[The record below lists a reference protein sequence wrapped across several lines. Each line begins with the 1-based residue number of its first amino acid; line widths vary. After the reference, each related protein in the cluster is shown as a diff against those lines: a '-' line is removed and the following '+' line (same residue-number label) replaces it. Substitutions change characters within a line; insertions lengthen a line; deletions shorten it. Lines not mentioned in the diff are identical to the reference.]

1 MFINQ
6 ILLTR
11 HSSFL
16 PETTGPRIWVT
27 SRSKQQAWRVN
38 DRNEWGKAV
47 TESHLRWLK
56 IKGHQRMLS
65 VFLYHQVL
73 LYSFKT
79 GPCIQLKVW
88 LLFRLVGQQS
98 TCIYLPLSPNSRG
111 TAISNHAWL
120 LISVLEILTEVLVL
134 TYQVFS
140 PTELS
145 PYP

>member
-1 MFINQ
+1 MI
-6 ILLTR
+6 
-11 HSSFL
+11 
-16 PETTGPRIWVT
+16 EM
-27 SRSKQQAWRVN
+27 
-38 DRNEWGKAV
+38 NEAKL
-47 TESHLRWLK
+47 SLNHNLRWLK

-65 VFLYHQVL
+65 VFLYHLVL

-140 PTELS
+140 PLS
-145 PYP
+145 YHPILRLCKLFYTIINVPCFSYAVKSHCLY